1 MIIGSSSFPINGTQ
15 HTITAAIRGHFW
27 CPKARNQEWCISM
40 STASLLS
47 YPKKLKTKIKLPT
60 LWFSQD
66 VLKTLDLKSLAQI
79 EKFWVPISLKD
90 VIVALKWLLFLMNQ
104 ILTICI
110 KPYTQLDAGI

>member
-1 MIIGSSSFPINGTQ
+1 
-15 HTITAAIRGHFW
+15 
-27 CPKARNQEWCISM
+27 M
-40 STASLLS
+40 STASLLT

-66 VLKTLDLKSLAQI
+66 VLKNLDLKSLAQI

-90 VIVALKWLLFLMNQ
+90 VIVTLEWLLFVMNQ